1 MSIFLETNTDGFEK
15 EGIGSVIQWNMLL
28 YGIAKKYN
36 VNFYAKPFV
45 NISHYQYNNIPKE
58 KWSED
63 FTKFFNFHSPKKFDI
78 EYDFSGKNKDL
89 LDFIEENR
97 DADQNI
103 LIEVDKQ
110 FIIDNGFPLVEE
122 FYNKEYLKEL
132 KYSVVYTGESYFSAE
147 KFNVSLHLR
156 ALNSCDVPTY
166 PDMETYLVY
175 KDASHIKNIIDIL
188 KERLSDRKVCLYVH
202 SQGQE
207 DNFENLLKFS
217 DENFEVILKLNQH
230 PIDDI
235 YHMSNA
241 DLLIMSKSSY
251 SWIAHLLNF
260 NQTLVRENFY
270 QPTYPNR
277 IFLNE
282 EYKFD
287 PFELKL

>member
-1 MSIFLETNTDGFEK
+1 MSIFLETNTDGFGK
-15 EGIGSVIQWNMLL
+15 EGIGSVIQWSILL
-28 YGIAKKYN
+28 YGIAKKLN

-63 FTKFFNFHSPKKFDI
+63 FTKFFNLHSPRKFDV
-78 EYDFSGKNKDL
+78 EYDFGGKNQDL
-89 LDFIEENR
+89 LDFIEENK
-97 DADQNI
+97 DTDQNI
-103 LIEVDKQ
+103 SIVVDKQ
-110 FIIDNGFPLVEE
+110 FIIENGFPLIEE

-132 KYSVVYTGESYFSAE
+132 KDSVVYTAESYFSPE

-156 ALNSCDVPTY
+156 TLNSCDVPTY

-188 KERLSDRKVCLYVH
+188 KERLSDRKVCFYVH

-207 DNFENLLKFS
+207 DIFKDLLKFS
-217 DENFEVILKLNQH
+217 DENFEVILKLNEH

-270 QPTYPNR
+270 QPMYPNR
-277 IFLNE
+277 IFLDE

-287 PFELKL
+287 PSELKL